1 MPVSKRRAVGVVAD
15 GRALYGRQVFASDSR
30 TYAMPRCGPQ
40 NLYGEQSTTSASIAC
55 TSIGSWA
62 A

>member
-15 GRALYGRQVFASDSR
+15 GRALYGLHVSASDSR
-30 TYAMPRCGPQ
+30 TYAIPRWGPQ
-40 NLYGEQSTTSASIAC
+40 NLYGEHRTTSASIAR
-55 TSIGSWA
+55 TSIASCA